1 MLSTNDVLQNRYRI
15 VRQLGQGGMGAVYE
29 AIDERFGEAIALKEI
44 LFDLDTQGRDDEF
57 EIITKAFARE
67 AKSLAKAKH
76 EAVPYV
82 RDYFSEAN
90 RQYLVME
97 LVEGDDLAVLLVKRR
112 EPFLLKE
119 VVPWMEQLLDA
130 LDYLH
135 NLDPPIIHRDI
146 KPQNLKLNF
155 RRKIKL
161 LDFGI
166 AKSIDNGQFT
176 ITNQTFVGATLNYS
190 PFEQIIRVMNPTFRE
205 FILLKHRERTERILG
220 QNTDARSDIYALGAT
235 FYHLLTRRPPLDV
248 VKRTLEVWEG
258 KRDPLPSP
266 IAIVSNIPEPIC
278 ACLMKALA
286 IDREDRFASAA
297 EMQAALSAAKTVA
310 TRSVTPAI
318 SPINVDQLPAQG
330 NSAVFHAATQ
340 AETERLLDVSGYN
353 FPPESQRIPMPP
365 PSVPILP
372 ESGDEIELSEFEM
385 YEAPATTDW
394 SVLPQPNNVRD
405 AEEPKDESF
414 AAEPPTP
421 TILNGVDQT
430 TATAAAIQYQPEP
443 VPDRRRKRGAL
454 VWILPLIAIC
464 VLGAGTMAAV
474 IWLVVIPS
482 SGQTNPLSNI
492 SVPPVDSPTPQIA
505 NVDEPNP
512 SIEEV
517 ANAPTS
523 PAPDTDTKDDNAIE
537 SPNNKASLITR
548 PLAGQPKPQPG
559 PSSKKPSRN
568 KRDVKKPLDLKCIY
582 TDTCKE

>member
-44 LFDLDTQGRDDEF
+44 LFDLDIQGRDDEF
-57 EIITKAFARE
+57 DIITRAFARE

-119 VVPWMEQLLDA
+119 VIPWMEQLLDA

-205 FILLKHRERTERILG
+205 FILLKHRARTERILS

-258 KRDPLPSP
+258 KRDPLSSP
-266 IAIVSNIPEPIC
+266 NAIVSNIPEPIS
-278 ACLMKALA
+278 ACLLKALA
-286 IDREDRFASAA
+286 IDRDDRFATAA
-297 EMQAALSAAKTVA
+297 EMQAELSAARTSA
-310 TRSVTPAI
+310 TRNITPAI
-318 SPINVDQLPAQG
+318 SPINVDQLPAQN

-365 PSVPILP
+365 PSVPVLP
-372 ESGDEIELSEFEM
+372 KVGDEVELGEFEVFA
-385 YEAPATTDW
+385 APAATDW
-394 SVLPQPNNVRD
+394 AVLPQPNNVRD
-405 AEEPKDESF
+405 AEEPKDETF

-454 VWILPLIAIC
+454 VWILPLIAIS

-482 SGQTNPLSNI
+482 SGQTNSLSNI
-492 SVPPVDSPTPQIA
+492 SVPPVDSHTPQIA
-505 NVDEPNP
+505 TVSEPEPAATEEVP
-512 SIEEV
+512 SIT
-517 ANAPTS
+517 TS
-523 PAPDTDTKDDNAIE
+523 PIPE
-537 SPNNKASLITR
+537 PSPSPNAENEFPLTEAPVEKAPVR
-548 PLAGQPKPQPG
+548 PKSRLDARRGPDRSKPPVQTP
-559 PSSKKPSRN
+559 KKPPSR
-568 KRDVKKPLDLKCIY
+568 DCIFNARC
-582 TDTCKE
+582 D